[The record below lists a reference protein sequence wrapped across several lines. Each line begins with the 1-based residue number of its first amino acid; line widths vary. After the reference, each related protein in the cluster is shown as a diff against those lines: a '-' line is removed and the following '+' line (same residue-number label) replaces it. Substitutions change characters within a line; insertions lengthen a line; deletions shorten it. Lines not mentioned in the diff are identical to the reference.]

1 MCYYNTLVKA
11 KKGKKRK
18 LKLPRRISIKNLHK
32 KRFLWIL
39 CIIFALCLTF
49 YFFILKDLPLPTKL
63 TSQNVSKATQIFDR
77 NQELLY
83 SVYTDKNQAFIPL
96 ASIPKHVKD
105 ATIAIED
112 KDFYKHG
119 AIDLKAILRSIVSIV
134 FRNEVQGGS
143 TITQQLVKNS
153 LLTPERTILRKT
165 KEVILSFATEAIY
178 SKEKILEMYLNQVP
192 YGGTAWGIEA
202 ASQSY
207 FGKSAKDLNLAE
219 GSLLAGLPSSPTTYS
234 PFGSHPELARKRQ
247 KEVLQNMLKQKYINL
262 KSYENAIKQ
271 ELSFKKVEGIRAPHF
286 ALFVKEYLI
295 KKYGQKVVEQEG
307 LTVITSLD
315 LKLQD
320 FVQNAV
326 ASEVAKLKDL
336 NVGNGASIVT
346 IPKTGEILAMVGSK
360 DYFDTKIDGNVNVT
374 LALRQPGSAI
384 KPINYAL
391 GLMNGYTAATPFV
404 DKEICFKSIG
414 QKDYCPVNYDG
425 KWHAVVQMRFALG
438 NSINIPAIKML
449 KLNGVPSMI
458 ATASAMGIKTFTNT
472 DDYGLSLTL
481 GGGEVTM
488 LDMAEAYGVFA
499 NGGYRINLH
508 PILKV
513 TDRNGKPLEEYNP
526 PSSPIFGKKVLPSGV
541 SFIISDILSDNNARL
556 MAFGGNSELKIP
568 DKTVSVKTGTTNDL
582 RDNWTIGYT
591 PSFLVAVW
599 VGNNDNSPMTRLAS
613 GITGAAPIWHDIM
626 SHILKD
632 KPSESLQRP
641 SNVIQKRICATSGL
655 LPPPDGTPNRCE
667 TRFEYFI
674 KGTEPTKTEEGP
686 KKVFIDKTTQDLAK
700 PGQTDNIEEKD
711 ALIVTDA
718 TGDSYCLTCPHPEP
732 PPAGG
737 PNP

>member
-1 MCYYNTLVKA
+1 MKA
-11 KKGKKRK
+11 KKGRKRK
-18 LKLPRRISIKNLHK
+18 LKLH
-32 KRFLWIL
+32 RFLWIF
-39 CIIFALCLTF
+39 FAVVVFCLTF
-49 YFFILKDLPLPTKL
+49 YFLILKDLPLPTRL
-63 TSQNVSKATQIFDR
+63 ISQNVSKATQIFDR

-119 AIDLKAILRSIVSIV
+119 AVDLRAILRSIVSIV
-134 FRNEVQGGS
+134 FRHQIQGGS

-153 LLTPERTILRKT
+153 LLTPERTILRKI

-178 SKEKILEMYLNQVP
+178 SKDQILEMYLNQVP

-219 GSLLAGLPSSPTTYS
+219 SSLLAGLPSSPTTYS
-234 PFGSHPELARKRQ
+234 PFGSHPELSYKRQ
-247 KEVLQNMLKQKYINL
+247 KEVLENLLKQNYISTKKYEKAL
-262 KSYENAIKQ
+262 KEEI
-271 ELSFKKVEGIRAPHF
+271 SFKKVEGIRAPHF
-286 ALFVKEYLI
+286 ALFIKEYLT

-307 LTVITSLD
+307 LTVTTSLD

-320 FVQNAV
+320 FVQNTV
-326 ASEVAKLKDL
+326 ASEVAKLKDY
-336 NVGNGASIVT
+336 NVGNGAALIT
-346 IPKTGEILAMVGSK
+346 LPKTGEILAMVGSR
-360 DYFDTKIDGNVNVT
+360 DYFDSKIDGNVNVT

-391 GLMNGYTAATPFV
+391 GLMNGYTGATPFI
-404 DKEICFKSIG
+404 DKEICFKSLG

-425 KWHAVVQMRFALG
+425 KWHGVVQMRFALG

-449 KLNGVPSMI
+449 KLNGVSSMI
-458 ATASAMGIKTFTNT
+458 ATASAMGITSFAQTQ
-472 DDYGLSLTL
+472 DYGLSLTL

-488 LDMAEAYGVFA
+488 LDMAQVYGVFA

-508 PILKV
+508 PILKIV
-513 TDRNGKPLEEYNP
+513 DRNGRILEEYNP
-526 PSSPIFGKKVLPSGV
+526 PPSPIFGKKVLPSGV

-556 MAFGGNSELKIP
+556 MAFGPYSELSIP
-568 DKTVSVKTGTTNDL
+568 GKVVSVKTGTTNDL
-582 RDNWTIGYT
+582 RDNWTVGYT
-591 PSFLVAVW
+591 PSYLVVVW

-641 SNVIQKRICATSGL
+641 SSVIQKRICNLSGL
-655 LPPPDGTPNRCE
+655 LPPPDGCE

-674 KGTEPTKTEEGP
+674 KGTEPTSFQEG
-686 KKVFIDKTTQDLAK
+686 KRKVFIDKTTNDLAK
-700 PGQTDNIEEKD
+700 PGQTDNVEEKD
-711 ALIVTDA
+711 QLVVTDP
-718 TGDSYCLTCPHPEP
+718 TGDSYCLTCPHSTPTP
-732 PPAGG
+732 TP
-737 PNP
+737 

>member
-1 MCYYNTLVKA
+1 VKA
-11 KKGKKRK
+11 KKGRKRK
-18 LKLPRRISIKNLHK
+18 LKLH
-32 KRFLWIL
+32 RFLWIF
-39 CIIFALCLTF
+39 FAVVVFCLTF
-49 YFFILKDLPLPTKL
+49 YFLILKDLPLPTRL
-63 TSQNVSKATQIFDR
+63 ISQNVSKATQIFDR

-119 AIDLKAILRSIVSIV
+119 AVDLRAILRSIVSIV
-134 FRNEVQGGS
+134 FRHQIQGGS

-153 LLTPERTILRKT
+153 LLTPERTILRKI

-178 SKEKILEMYLNQVP
+178 SKDQILEMYLNQVP
-192 YGGTAWGIEA
+192 YGGTAWGVEA

-219 GSLLAGLPSSPTTYS
+219 GTLLAGLPSSPTTYS
-234 PFGSHPELARKRQ
+234 PFGSRPELAKKRQ
-247 KEVLQNMLKQKYINL
+247 KEVLQNMLKQKYISTKNYEKAL
-262 KSYENAIKQ
+262 KEQI
-271 ELSFKKVEGIRAPHF
+271 LFKKVEGIRAPHF

-295 KKYGQKVVEQEG
+295 KKYGQVVVEQEG
-307 LTVITSLD
+307 LTVTTSLD

-326 ASEVAKLKDL
+326 ASEVAKLKDY
-336 NVGNGASIVT
+336 NVGNGAALIT
-346 IPKTGEILAMVGSK
+346 IPKTGEILVMVGSK

-391 GLMNGYTAATPFV
+391 GLMNSYTGATPFV
-404 DKEICFKSIG
+404 DKEICFKTQG

-425 KWHAVVQMRFALG
+425 KWHGIVQMRFALG

-449 KLNGVPSMI
+449 KLNGVSSMI
-458 ATASAMGIKTFTNT
+458 ATASAMGITTFAESQ
-472 DDYGLSLTL
+472 DYGLSLTL

-488 LDMAEAYGVFA
+488 LDMTEAYAVFA

-508 PILKV
+508 PILKIV
-513 TDRNGKPLEEYNP
+513 DRNGRILEEYNP
-526 PSSPIFGKKVLPSGV
+526 PPSPIFGKKILPSGV

-556 MAFGGNSELKIP
+556 MAFGQYSELSIP
-568 DKTVSVKTGTTNDL
+568 GKVVSVKTGTTNDL

-591 PSFLVAVW
+591 PSFLTAVW

-613 GITGAAPIWHDIM
+613 GVTGAAPIWHDIM

-641 SNVIQKRICATSGL
+641 SSVIQKRICNLSGL
-655 LPPPDGTPNRCE
+655 LPPPDGCE

-674 KGTEPTKTEEGP
+674 KGTEPTRFQEG
-686 KKVFIDKTTQDLAK
+686 KRKVFIDKTTNDLAK
-700 PGQTDNIEEKD
+700 PGQTDNVEEKD
-711 ALIVTDA
+711 ETVITDA
-718 TGDSYCLTCPHPEP
+718 TGDQYCVTCPHPEP
-732 PPAGG
+732 SPTP
-737 PNP
+737 